1 MFKIGKTRSN
11 VQKTSKQ
18 GDSKGYPKQRNLY
31 VCIYYSLKKDNNV
44 RKIIN
49 LGLIAILTISLSG
62 CCVKYKNLVYIQ
74 DKYTNTSDTIPT
86 SKNQEIVLRTGDNL
100 YINLI
105 GANIEELGIYYR
117 DVRSSAYRDLL
128 TLQGYMIDPE
138 GNINFPMIGKTQLA
152 GLTIKEARDLI
163 QSKIDE
169 FIANVVVDIRLL
181 NYKITVLGE
190 VARPGTYTF
199 DQREVN
205 LLDALGAAGDCSAN
219 ADRRRIIILR
229 KEAENTKAETLNLLN
244 SEFIANPYFWLKPN
258 DVIYV
263 KPTRSKTVAANSP
276 LLSVILSSLSVTA
289 TLILYISYLK

>member
-1 MFKIGKTRSN
+1 M
-11 VQKTSKQ
+11 
-18 GDSKGYPKQRNLY
+18 Y
-31 VCIYYSLKKDNNV
+31 VCIWYTLKKENNV

-49 LGLIAILTISLSG
+49 LGLIAFLTLSFSS

-74 DKYTNTSDTIPT
+74 DKYTNTSDTIQT
-86 SKNQEIVLRTGDNL
+86 SKNQEIILRTGDNL

-128 TLQGYMIDPE
+128 ALQGYMIDPE

-181 NYKITVLGE
+181 NYKITILGE

-205 LLDALGAAGDCSAN
+205 ILDALGAAGDCSAN
-219 ADRRRIIILR
+219 ADRRRVIILR

-244 SEFIANPYFWLKPN
+244 SDFIANPYFWLKPN

-289 TLILYISYLK
+289 TLILYISYLKD

>member
-1 MFKIGKTRSN
+1 M
-11 VQKTSKQ
+11 
-18 GDSKGYPKQRNLY
+18 PRNLY
-31 VCIYYSLKKDNNV
+31 VCIWYTLKKENNV

-49 LGLIAILTISLSG
+49 LGLIAFLTLSFSS

-74 DKYTNTSDTIPT
+74 DKYTNTSDTIQT
-86 SKNQEIVLRTGDNL
+86 SKNQEIILRTGDNL

-128 TLQGYMIDPE
+128 ALQGYMIDPE

-181 NYKITVLGE
+181 NYKITILGE

-219 ADRRRIIILR
+219 ADRRRVIILR

-244 SEFIANPYFWLKPN
+244 SDFIANPYFWLKPN

-289 TLILYISYLK
+289 TLILYISYLKD

>member
-1 MFKIGKTRSN
+1 MRKVF
-11 VQKTSKQ
+11 
-18 GDSKGYPKQRNLY
+18 NLA
-31 VCIYYSLKKDNNV
+31 L
-44 RKIIN
+44 
-49 LGLIAILTISLSG
+49 LAITAISFSS

-74 DKYTNTSDTIPT
+74 DKYSNTSDTIAT
-86 SKNQEIVLRTGDNL
+86 SKNQEIILRTGDNL

-117 DVRSSAYRDLL
+117 DSRSTAYREMLA
-128 TLQGYMIDPE
+128 LQGYMIDPE
-138 GNINFPMIGKTQLA
+138 GNIDFPMIGKTQLA
-152 GLTIKEARDLI
+152 GLTIKEARDLV
-163 QSKIDE
+163 QEKINE

-181 NYKITVLGE
+181 NYKITILGE
-190 VARPGTYTF
+190 VSRPGTYTF

-205 LLDALGAAGDCSAN
+205 LLDALGAAGDCNPN
-219 ADRRRIIILR
+219 ADRRHVIILR
-229 KEAENTKAETLNLLN
+229 KDATNTKAETLNLLS

-263 KPTRSKTVAANSP
+263 KPTRSKTVSANSP